1 MATPTPARYSLE
13 GRTEKKK
20 TGQIQSLVRWWYLIH
35 SQPRTKN
42 CTTTVPLIVPDPQS
56 ATHEQLTTV
65 PLIVPDPQSATHEQ
79 LHNDSADSLVLQMAA
94 LRSKVR
100 RESVYELGAVQTIF
114 FQTSHIRP
122 AGRLLREGTVSNG
135 LRCRESARAGRS

>member
-1 MATPTPARYSLE
+1 M
-13 GRTEKKK
+13 
-20 TGQIQSLVRWWYLIH
+20 
-35 SQPRTKN
+35 
-42 CTTTVPLIVPDPQS
+42 PLIVP
-56 ATHEQLTTV
+56 H
-65 PLIVPDPQSATHEQ
+65 PQSATHEQ

-100 RESVYELGAVQTIF
+100 RESVYELGTVQTIF

-122 AGRLLREGTVSNG
+122 AGRLLWEETVSNG